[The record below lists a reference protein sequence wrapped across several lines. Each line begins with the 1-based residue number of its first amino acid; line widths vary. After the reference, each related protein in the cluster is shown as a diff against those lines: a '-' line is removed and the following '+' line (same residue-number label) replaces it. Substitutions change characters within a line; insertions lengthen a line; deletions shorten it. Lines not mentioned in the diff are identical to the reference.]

1 MKPIHGRF
9 LRRTS
14 ALVLVGLAG
23 CAAMGEHEC
32 RSANWYD
39 LGERDALVYGLRPQL
54 DQYAAQCGR
63 HGIQPAE
70 KEYLTGW
77 FYGERERDRRVSG
90 PED

>member
-1 MKPIHGRF
+1 MKPIRGRF

-23 CAAMGEHEC
+23 CAAMGEQEC

-77 FYGERERDRRVSG
+77 FYGERERDRRISG

>member
-1 MKPIHGRF
+1 MSAGHGAI
-9 LRRTS
+9 
-14 ALVLVGLAG
+14 ALAAALLAG
-23 CAAMGEHEC
+23 CAAMGEHQC

-39 LGERDALVYGLRPQL
+39 LGERDALVYGMRPQL

-77 FYGERERDRRVSG
+77 FYGERERDRRISG
-90 PED
+90 SED